1 MWGRFAKMVVHMRL
15 AITARMCIF
24 ECGWMGRA
32 ACYAAQM
39 WVQSLWVIL
48 A

>member
-1 MWGRFAKMVVHMRL
+1 MRL

-32 ACYAAQM
+32 ACYAA
-39 WVQSLWVIL
+39 VIVGYFGL
-48 A
+48 KS